1 MSWLLIALLAFDL
14 TAIKQEPNPEH
25 RSELALDNADAAVT
39 ACGDAYK
46 NDDLKKT
53 KAAATEIEQSVTIA
67 LDSLN
72 ETGKDARRNPKYF
85 KHAELSTRHLLR
97 RLDGLI
103 ESMSSA
109 DRPVLLHV
117 RDRISDI
124 HEQLL
129 GDMMKKKQH

>member
-1 MSWLLIALLAFDL
+1 MSWLLIAVLAFDL
-14 TAIKQEPNPEH
+14 AAIKQEPNPEH

-39 ACGDAYK
+39 ACGNAYK
-46 NDDLKKT
+46 NGDLDKT
-53 KAAATEIEQSVTIA
+53 KAEATEIEESVTTA

-72 ETGKDARRNPKYF
+72 ETGKDARRHPKYF
-85 KHAELSTRHLLR
+85 KQAELATRHLIR

-109 DRPVLLHV
+109 DRPALLYV

-124 HEQLL
+124 HDQLL
-129 GDMMKKKQH
+129 SDMMKKKN